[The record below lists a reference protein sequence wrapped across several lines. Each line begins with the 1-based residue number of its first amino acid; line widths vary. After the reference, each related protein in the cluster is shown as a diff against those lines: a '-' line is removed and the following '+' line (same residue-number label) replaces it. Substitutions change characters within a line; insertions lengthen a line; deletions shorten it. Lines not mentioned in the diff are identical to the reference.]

1 VLDRSVLDRSV
12 LDTAVADG
20 SGADSGVS
28 VLMMDYG
35 IEEVDR

>member
-1 VLDRSVLDRSV
+1 VLES
-12 LDTAVADG
+12 AVADG